1 MIGLVILIFYT
12 QSRTFGS
19 PVLFFYQKN
28 PVSKPDFSLFVK
40 EAAARYDMLPPSRT
54 LKYKTYLGVFLCLDI
69 IKLIQHLKLN

>member
-40 EAAARYDMLPPSRT
+40 EAAAR
-54 LKYKTYLGVFLCLDI
+54 
-69 IKLIQHLKLN
+69 